1 MKIEMAPSVV
11 LENLEDLYFEL
22 VPKHVDL
29 KKKRPTYLSKEQKRM
44 TRLMGIEAVK
54 EAISDIDINKL
65 KNIYLIG
72 AEPLFNPDFNRI
84 LRFCL
89 HFAPTT
95 VVTGGQNINE
105 KKARFLEKVQN
116 ERENNYL
123 LKFNIILYHF
133 DERINDTYCTRGD
146 FRKVLHAVDSL
157 QKYNFEPDILIK
169 NITNTPEIELVE
181 GFEKVF
187 SQYGINLPKII
198 VHSQAES
205 EPDITKM
212 NFLTLAK
219 RLHCAKSRVFSSSG
233 VFSCPI
239 LVGDNRARMG
249 TTLKDYSKTNY
260 LETESCKTCIYR
272 EMNCLEECN
281 DKQKVNSL

>member
-22 VPKHVDL
+22 VPKNVDL
-29 KKKRPTYLSKEQKRM
+29 RKKRPSYLSKEKKR
-44 TRLMGIEAVK
+44 TTKLMGIEAVK
-54 EAISDIDINKL
+54 EAISDIDLNKL

-72 AEPLFNPDFNRI
+72 SEPLFNPDFNRI

-116 ERENNYL
+116 ERENNYPL
-123 LKFNIILYHF
+123 NFNIIMYHF
-133 DERINDTYCTRGD
+133 DERENDTYCTRGD
-146 FRKVLHAVDSL
+146 FRKIMHAIDSL

-169 NITNTPEIELVE
+169 NVTNTPEEDLVK

-187 SQYGINLPKII
+187 KQYGISLPKLII
-198 VHSQAES
+198 HSKPEE
-205 EPDITKM
+205 EPDISKL
-212 NFLTLAK
+212 NFMTLAK
-219 RLHCAKSRVFSSSG
+219 KLHCAKSRVFSSSG
-233 VFSCPI
+233 VFSCPS

-272 EMNCLEECN
+272 EINCN
-281 DKQKVNSL
+281 V